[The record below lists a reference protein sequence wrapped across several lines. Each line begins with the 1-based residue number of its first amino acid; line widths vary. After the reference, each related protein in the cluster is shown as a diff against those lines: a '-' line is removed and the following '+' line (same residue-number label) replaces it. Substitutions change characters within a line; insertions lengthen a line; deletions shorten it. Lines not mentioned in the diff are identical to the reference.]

1 MLGVFAYFLVAPFA
15 SQICSVFSNFWA
27 ATPLGD
33 IRMKRIL
40 CIEPCFC
47 IALSRFGVNPG
58 GNRVGIGWIFFRGES
73 SPLISGKNTHLFFIN
88 QQCFFLHVI
97 YRLFAV
103 HAHCRL
109 PFLLLLL
116 LQIALCWV
124 WTIERIHQRIET
136 SCDWQ
141 LLFIRRIFT
150 KRNPK
155 TDQNQLLQRNDG
167 WCKINMSILQQ
178 QKNIKIIQ

>member
-33 IRMKRIL
+33 IWKKRIL

-47 IALSRFGVNPG
+47 IALSRFGVNSG
-58 GNRVGIGWIFFRGES
+58 GNRVGIGWIFFRSES

-97 YRLFAV
+97 YRHCAV

-109 PFLLLLL
+109 PFWLLLCKLHFVGFELL
-116 LQIALCWV
+116 N
-124 WTIERIHQRIET
+124 E
-136 SCDWQ
+136 
-141 LLFIRRIFT
+141 FT
-150 KRNPK
+150 KELKRVVTCNCYLFAVF
-155 TDQNQLLQRNDG
+155 LLNGIR
-167 WCKINMSILQQ
+167 KETRINCCNVMMVDVR
-178 QKNIKIIQ
+178 